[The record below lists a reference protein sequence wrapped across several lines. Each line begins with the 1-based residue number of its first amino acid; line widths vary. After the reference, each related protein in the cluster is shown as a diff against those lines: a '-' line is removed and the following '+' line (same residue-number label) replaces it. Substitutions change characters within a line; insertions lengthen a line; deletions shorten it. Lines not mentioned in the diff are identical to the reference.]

1 MNRAWTIPNTIIWST
16 PNEVRKSWD
25 RKIPYHLQFRDYFA
39 QMIATGSLLPGQKLP
54 TERALA
60 DQFSINRIT
69 VRQALTRMESEGM
82 IFREN
87 RRGWFVS
94 SPRIQY
100 NPTTNA
106 SFTESVTAQGR
117 TAGTKVLSQQQ
128 VNSSEWESDKLGCAI
143 GDPIFVINRLRT
155 IDGRIV
161 LVEQIY
167 IKANRCP
174 NLFDHALDHSMT
186 DLLAEKYNI
195 LEQRSQIN
203 MRPTA
208 LSEVPAKALGVT
220 AGTPSFYLSRAIL
233 DQHNEVVEFDQEFW
247 RHDVIDI
254 CVSAT
259 GNAGGKT
266 TFKQKSET

>member
-1 MNRAWTIPNTIIWST
+1 MNRTWTIPNTINWST

-25 RKIPYHLQFRDYFA
+25 RKIPYHLQFRDHFA
-39 QMIATGSLLPGQKLP
+39 QMIAKGSLLPGQKLP

-60 DQFSINRIT
+60 DQFSINR
-69 VRQALTRMESEGM
+69 
-82 IFREN
+82 
-87 RRGWFVS
+87 
-94 SPRIQY
+94 
-100 NPTTNA
+100 
-106 SFTESVTAQGR
+106 
-117 TAGTKVLSQQQ
+117 
-128 VNSSEWESDKLGCAI
+128 
-143 GDPIFVINRLRT
+143 NRLRT
-155 IDGRIV
+155 IDGRVV

-186 DLLAEKYNI
+186 RLLAEKYNI

-208 LSEVPAKALGVT
+208 LSEIPAKALGVT

-247 RHDVIDI
+247 RQDAIDI

-259 GNAGGKT
+259 ENSGGKT
-266 TFKQKSET
+266 TFK